1 MTRGKITEG
10 RLDLELE
17 KQGSI
22 FGGRDEKSIMN
33 MKKEE
38 QRRAMQIEL
47 QKQIDEKQRKKDQE
61 KERRRLEEIRDEQ
74 RVRNELQQVN
84 AEFERQGGTVAFDPS

>member
-1 MTRGKITEG
+1 MYSPVQTKADFPTIMTRGRVTDG

-22 FGGRDEKSIMN
+22 FGGRDEKAIM
-33 MKKEE
+33 KTKQEE

-47 QKQIDEKQRKKDQE
+47 QKQIDEKQRKKDMQKE
-61 KERRRLEEIRDEQ
+61 KERLEDIRDEQ
-74 RVRNELQQVN
+74 RVRNEL
-84 AEFERQGGTVAFDPS
+84 